1 MNSALKL
8 VWFLWLILRL
18 TKGPSLEAGLTCQLG
33 LRHTMARISQL
44 CPKTCEACLPFLIG
58 TNLIQIPQLVK
69 KNLDFG
75 LKLGIPAIV
84 LSVTTSVS
92 IPTIDARRV
101 TKLRESCGT
110 CHELL
115 LFQDL
120 NVGDK

>member
-1 MNSALKL
+1 M
-8 VWFLWLILRL
+8 
-18 TKGPSLEAGLTCQLG
+18 
-33 LRHTMARISQL
+33 
-44 CPKTCEACLPFLIG
+44 PFNKVEIK
-58 TNLIQIPQLVK
+58 V
-69 KNLDFG
+69 DFG
-75 LKLGIPAIV
+75 LKLGFPAIV

-120 NVGDK
+120 NVGAKYFSLIFSAMFKLIF

>member
-1 MNSALKL
+1 MLRIKTWPFFSVTYQ
-8 VWFLWLILRL
+8 VWGV
-18 TKGPSLEAGLTCQLG
+18 T
-33 LRHTMARISQL
+33 LRH
-44 CPKTCEACLPFLIG
+44 
-58 TNLIQIPQLVK
+58 LVK